1 MEDLY
6 NTGVRAIIDN
16 YLIEES
22 KKVRD
27 YGQYWSASSAGY
39 CMRKNIFDRLKVEQ
53 TNPDD
58 ARKQRV
64 FTAGHLFHEWLQSLT
79 KDAGCSVS
87 QEGELQDDKLM
98 IIGHYD
104 DIIKVDDHLILYDYK
119 TANSRSFD
127 YKKEMS
133 YFHRMQLGTYLY
145 MLRNIDGVDEI
156 NLPDDIDDW
165 TDEEVGDYADKLH
178 NLTEAR
184 ILTIEKDTLRTKEF
198 VLFYDEELEAEVLEY
213 WNTLNAFWNDKKL
226 PPCTCEEREG
236 GFMAKPA
243 YNPYFYNGQPC
254 SREWYELWK
263 QNNKKG

>member
-6 NTGVRAIIDN
+6 NTGVRAIIDT
-16 YLIEES
+16 YLLEES
-22 KKVRD
+22 KKKRD
-27 YGQYWSASSAGY
+27 YGDYWSASSAGY
-39 CMRKNIFDRLKVEQ
+39 CMRKVIFDRLQVDS
-53 TNPDD
+53 TNQDD
-58 ARKQRV
+58 ARRQRV

-79 KDAGCSVS
+79 KEAGCSVS
-87 QEGELQDDKLM
+87 QEGELKDEKLM
-98 IIGHYD
+98 IKGHYD
-104 DIIKVDDHLILYDYK
+104 DIIKAEDNLILYDYK

-145 MLRNIDGVDEI
+145 MLRNNAQVFSNAISKNILPTHDGTLIPV
-156 NLPDDIDDW
+156 NL
-165 TDEEVGDYADKLH
+165 E
-178 NLTEAR
+178 NLSEAR

-198 VLFYDEELEAEVLEY
+198 VLMWNKELEEEVLNY
-213 WNTLNAFWNDKKL
+213 WNTINMFWNDKKL
-226 PPCTCEEREG
+226 PPCTCDEQEG

-263 QNNKKG
+263 LNKKDKEN